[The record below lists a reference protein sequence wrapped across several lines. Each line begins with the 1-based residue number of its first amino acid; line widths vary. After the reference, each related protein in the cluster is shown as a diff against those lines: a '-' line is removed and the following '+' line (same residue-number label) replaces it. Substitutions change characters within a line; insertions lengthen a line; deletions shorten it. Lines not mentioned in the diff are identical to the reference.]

1 MVVCNLFPSV
11 NSTVRK
17 RTKAKKPATTLCL
30 KYRVNGSCLLYFEI
44 TRYSVN
50 RWTVKS
56 PTLQDPEL
64 GRSAQKRELSKSD
77 SPRALIF

>member
-30 KYRVNGSCLLYFEI
+30 KYRVNGSGLLYFGQLSE
-44 TRYSVN
+44 TRL
-50 RWTVKS
+50 K
-56 PTLQDPEL
+56 
-64 GRSAQKRELSKSD
+64 
-77 SPRALIF
+77 